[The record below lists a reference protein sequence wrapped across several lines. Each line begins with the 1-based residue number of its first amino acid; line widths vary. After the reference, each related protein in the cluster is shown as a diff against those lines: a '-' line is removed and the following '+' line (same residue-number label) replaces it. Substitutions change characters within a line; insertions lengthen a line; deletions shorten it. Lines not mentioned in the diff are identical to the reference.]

1 MKKKLLLQFNYETI
15 TNDKN
20 TLAINKTGI
29 ILKGITLIAL
39 VITIVQNFIACR
51 CQEFDIC
58 IALNFKYILLIFLS
72 LMSKYAMKSYIKS

>member
-1 MKKKLLLQFNYETI
+1 MKKTNAKMEKLKRHSN
-15 TNDKN
+15 
-20 TLAINKTGI
+20 
-29 ILKGITLIAL
+29 KGITLIAL